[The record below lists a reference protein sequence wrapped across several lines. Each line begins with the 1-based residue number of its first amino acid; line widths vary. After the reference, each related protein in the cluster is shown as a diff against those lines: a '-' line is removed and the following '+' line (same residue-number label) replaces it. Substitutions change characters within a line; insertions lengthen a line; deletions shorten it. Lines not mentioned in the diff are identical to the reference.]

1 MPYYSSEGRAVA
13 QVDTGAI
20 PMNDKFMPWIDE
32 LPNVDSAVVARRD
45 VIAAKLRQADAL
57 MQKVERLRIEAMRE
71 SSELEASTK
80 QRWSFNEIDLA
91 KFRAG
96 C

>member
-1 MPYYSSEGRAVA
+1 MS
-13 QVDTGAI
+13 
-20 PMNDKFMPWIDE
+20 DKFMPWIDE

-45 VIAAKLRQADAL
+45 AIAAKLNEADSL

-71 SSELEASTK
+71 SSELEESAK
-80 QRWSFNEIDLA
+80 QRWSFDEIDLA

-96 C
+96 F